1 MAVSSS
7 LFFVLS
13 LSETDARVVEAI
25 EAVFEAAELAAAFAF
40 AAAAASSRDL
50 AFSINSLLRF
60 RNFSSALSNSF
71 SPELPK
77 MTLESLSVKKRSR
90 LEAAGLLLFLENNL
104 SDNYYL
110 VTNGEVSFLRTTLLC

>member
-77 MTLESLSVKKRSR
+77 MTLESLSVKKKSR
-90 LEAAGLLLFLENNL
+90 LQAAGLLLFLENNL
-104 SDNYYL
+104 SDNYYFSD
-110 VTNGEVSFLRTTLLC
+110 EW

>member
-77 MTLESLSVKKRSR
+77 MTLESLSVKKRVDYRQLAFYFFSKITC
-90 LEAAGLLLFLENNL
+90 LIIIT
-104 SDNYYL
+104 L

>member
-25 EAVFEAAELAAAFAF
+25 EAVFEAAELAAFAF
-40 AAAAASSRDL
+40 AAAAAASRDL

-77 MTLESLSVKKRSR
+77 MTLESLSVKKRVDYRQLAFYFFSKITC
-90 LEAAGLLLFLENNL
+90 LMI
-104 SDNYYL
+104 
-110 VTNGEVSFLRTTLLC
+110 

>member
-77 MTLESLSVKKRSR
+77 MTLESLSVKKKSR
-90 LEAAGLLLFLENNL
+90 LQAAGLLLFLENNL

-110 VTNGEVSFLRTTLLC
+110 VTNSEVSFLRTTLLC

>member
-13 LSETDARVVEAI
+13 LSETDARVEATEAVEAI
-25 EAVFEAAELAAAFAF
+25 AVVIELAAFAF
-40 AAAAASSRDL
+40 AAASSKDL

-60 RNFSSALSNSF
+60 RNFSSALSNSL

-77 MTLESLSVKKRSR
+77 ITLESLSAKKTDSGAFFAHLVKSAFHRVLR
-90 LEAAGLLLFLENNL
+90 LF
-104 SDNYYL
+104 
-110 VTNGEVSFLRTTLLC
+110 